1 MESNF
6 HKFLVV
12 IIVFISTSITFSTFF
27 NKSFSNLSNLNNLQQ
42 NYPLYQLSNKIDS
55 YFENGDYTILAI
67 DYVLV
72 LHYLEKQNYAYIV
85 HPTNHFEDYIENT
98 LIDLGYIKSNNIEKL
113 INEEPDVILCNDTL
127 IIRGERQNIVDFNC
141 NIDEYKQNYIKLD
154 TEIYNNNLNRDRY
167 RDDSKIMNVFIKNS

>member
-12 IIVFISTSITFSTFF
+12 IIVFISTSITFSAFF

-55 YFENGDYTILAI
+55 YFENDDYTVLAI

-98 LIDLGYIKSNNIEKL
+98 LIN
-113 INEEPDVILCNDTL
+113 
-127 IIRGERQNIVDFNC
+127 
-141 NIDEYKQNYIKLD
+141 LD
-154 TEIYNNNLNRDRY
+154 I
-167 RDDSKIMNVFIKNS
+167 